1 MSAYEQLSLD
11 LMRLSSAR
19 LTEYREENQRMKK
32 NMDLNRQM
40 YFVNIIK
47 NEVGILYQTNAY
59 DCNIESHVDSETH
72 FFNSSEDAEKFISE
86 KKKYYE
92 VHYDGIEIKSSS
104 DDSGNI
110 KLDMIFLDKSETYQE
125 KLTVS
130 IKLDIRYQCYDNEPF
145 IKIENKSNSEQKL
158 YSIEKEV

>member
-11 LMRLSSAR
+11 LMRLSSDR

-32 NMDLNRQM
+32 KMDLNHQI
-40 YFVNIIK
+40 YFVNIIE
-47 NEVGILYQTNAY
+47 NEVGIWYQTDAS
-59 DCNIESHVDSETH
+59 DCYIESRVDSETH

-110 KLDMIFLDKSETYQE
+110 KLDMIFVDKSETYQE
-125 KLTVS
+125 KTTVS
-130 IKLDIRYQCYDNEPF
+130 IKLNTRHQCYDNEPF
-145 IKIENKSNSEQKL
+145 IKIENKSNSEQQL
-158 YSIEKEV
+158 YSIESNN